1 HLIREG
7 KIHQIPSA
15 MQTGKKDGMK
25 TMDVALVELVNR
37 GLITKEEAQSKS
49 KNPNLFGPAAAAR
62 SSIAY

>member
-7 KIHQIPSA
+7 KFHQIQSA
-15 MQTGKKDGMK
+15 MQTGKKDGMQ
-25 TMDVALVELVNR
+25 TMDAALIELVNR

-62 SSIAY
+62 PSIAH